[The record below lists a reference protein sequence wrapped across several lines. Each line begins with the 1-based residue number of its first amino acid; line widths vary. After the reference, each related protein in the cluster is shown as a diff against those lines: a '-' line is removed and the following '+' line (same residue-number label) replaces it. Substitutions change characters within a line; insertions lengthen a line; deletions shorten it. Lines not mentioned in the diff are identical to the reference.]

1 MQRKADKDRAVEDK
15 NRSEKLQEV
24 RKQRMAAIISFQEKK
39 KQKQEKVEE
48 FKKRMKEEEAQ
59 LIKERL
65 E

>member
-15 NRSEKLQEV
+15 NRSEELQEV
-24 RKQRMAAIISFQEKK
+24 RKQRMAAIISLKEKK